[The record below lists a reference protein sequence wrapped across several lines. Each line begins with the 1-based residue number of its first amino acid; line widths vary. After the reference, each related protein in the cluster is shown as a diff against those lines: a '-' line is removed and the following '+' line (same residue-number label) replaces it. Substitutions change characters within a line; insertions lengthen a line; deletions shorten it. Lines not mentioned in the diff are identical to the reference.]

1 MTAVRKFPKPYPG
14 YHCPLCPNHE
24 DDVFTWSAILQA
36 PICEGCDYELWD
48 AVVCEDNRPEGSL
61 ILDCLE
67 QLTSMT
73 FDEYRLIELVDTI
86 RIMSGNPD
94 ADLEALSRYQ
104 AEVERLR
111 SVLAK
116 RGGQ

>member
-1 MTAVRKFPKPYPG
+1 MTAVRKFPKPYPD
-14 YHCPLCPNHE
+14 YQCPLCPDHE
-24 DDVFTWSAILQA
+24 DDVFAWSAILQA

-48 AVVCEDNRPEGSL
+48 AVVCENSRPPESL
-61 ILDCLE
+61 ILNCLE

-73 FDEYRLIELVDTI
+73 FDEYRLIELEDTI
-86 RIMSGNPD
+86 RIMSVDPD
-94 ADLEALSRYQ
+94 ADKEALSRYQ

-111 SVLAK
+111 LVLAG